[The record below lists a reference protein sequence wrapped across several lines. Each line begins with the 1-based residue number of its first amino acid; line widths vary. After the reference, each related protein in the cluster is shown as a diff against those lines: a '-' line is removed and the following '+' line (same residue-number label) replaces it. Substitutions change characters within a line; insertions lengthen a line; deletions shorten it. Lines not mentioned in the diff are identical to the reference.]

1 MSFPTFGS
9 LVLYK
14 LSACTEECRFIGTEV
29 REKRRA
35 FLLRHVPHGFP
46 FAPFN
51 IWRKFSL
58 AEECLCFLQLEYP
71 TFLVER
77 KWQNN
82 RPSNVGI
89 QGDDDLCTSYMS
101 SNALAGT
108 EIGIFHHSLC
118 TYVHRRLL
126 ASNNCTTIGAPLKN
140 IGVLWCKIAFHVRDG
155 KDQNSLLSQHFWW
168 KEGAFQQ

>member
-1 MSFPTFGS
+1 MGVEGVDRFMVPPGRMLLRARSSMSLLDLIDRSEPRIEPPENKGREINDISNFGS

-77 KWQNN
+77 K
-82 RPSNVGI
+82 
-89 QGDDDLCTSYMS
+89 
-101 SNALAGT
+101 
-108 EIGIFHHSLC
+108 
-118 TYVHRRLL
+118 
-126 ASNNCTTIGAPLKN
+126 
-140 IGVLWCKIAFHVRDG
+140 
-155 KDQNSLLSQHFWW
+155 
-168 KEGAFQQ
+168 